1 MKKNRV
7 FSVRLSSGMKR
18 AMELAAKRDRRSIA
32 SLLEKIVADYLAK
45 EGIDWEI
52 IQKDR
57 RVYPRKDVSLPAR
70 LRIQKSPKGYYETE
84 ALVQNMSLGGAYVTY
99 INGHTYPL
107 APASRV
113 NLVMRIPRS
122 VAPLDLDCRVVH
134 ISKNGGKIGVGI
146 QYGLIA
152 KENLAIIDRFLM

>member
-1 MKKNRV
+1 
-7 FSVRLSSGMKR
+7 
-18 AMELAAKRDRRSIA
+18 MELAAKRDRRSVA
-32 SLLEKIVADYLAK
+32 SLLEKIIADFLAK
-45 EGIDWEI
+45 EGIDWETRI

-99 INGHTYPL
+99 INGSTDPV
-107 APASRV
+107 APASKV
-113 NLVMRIPRS
+113 NLVVRIPRS

-134 ISKNGGKIGVGI
+134 FTRDGDKVGVGI